1 MRAKKKNFIYDR
13 TYISEG
19 IDVNKTSKSKECNIC
34 HYCHFSDR
42 GLTFQPNVCN
52 GCHDLLM
59 MSMKLSCVN
68 ILDIK
73 DFDYRVLLSELAKT
87 RT

>member
-1 MRAKKKNFIYDR
+1 MRAKKKNVIYDR

-42 GLTFQPNVCN
+42 GLTFQPNVYN

>member
-1 MRAKKKNFIYDR
+1 
-13 TYISEG
+13 
-19 IDVNKTSKSKECNIC
+19 
-34 HYCHFSDR
+34 
-42 GLTFQPNVCN
+42 
-52 GCHDLLM
+52 M

>member
-1 MRAKKKNFIYDR
+1 MRAKKKNVIYDR

-34 HYCHFSDR
+34 HYYHFSDR

>member
-1 MRAKKKNFIYDR
+1 MRAKKKNVIYDR

-42 GLTFQPNVCN
+42 GLTFQPNVCS

>member
-1 MRAKKKNFIYDR
+1 MRAKKKNVIYDR

-34 HYCHFSDR
+34 HYCLFSDR